1 MNPKLKYNHEY
12 FKTILNNS
20 TINFSLFDNPNE
32 GLKVTYTFNTGTY
45 ANSDLIFL
53 HYVVVEQ
60 KGWYLQ
66 SKLLRQKN
74 VLPKIS
80 HEPIS

>member
-32 GLKVTYTFNTGTY
+32 GLKVPDTSNTWTDDT
-45 ANSDLIFL
+45 NSDLNFFISL
-53 HYVVVEQ
+53 HYEVVEQ
-60 KGWYLQ
+60 KGW
-66 SKLLRQKN
+66 
-74 VLPKIS
+74 
-80 HEPIS
+80 